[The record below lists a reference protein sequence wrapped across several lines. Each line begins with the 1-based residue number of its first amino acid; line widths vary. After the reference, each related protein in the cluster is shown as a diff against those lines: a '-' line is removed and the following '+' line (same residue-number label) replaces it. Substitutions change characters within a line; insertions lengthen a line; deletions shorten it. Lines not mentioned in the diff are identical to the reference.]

1 MSKTVRK
8 TFPVQGM
15 GCAACVA
22 RVENTIKGQNGVSAC
37 SVSLASNTAQVD
49 YDPGVVTAADLQKAV
64 RDAGYDLIVVDGD
77 EDGDEAADE
86 AERAS
91 QDSYRALVRD
101 TRLAVTLAV
110 LLMILSM
117 GFKTYPGVLA
127 ACLAAVAVFWCGRRF
142 LSTAWRQARH
152 RSASM
157 DTLVALSILIS
168 FFFSLF
174 NLLFPG
180 VWTRRGLEP
189 HLYFE
194 SGAMIVAFILIGRVL
209 MARAQRGTTAAIRA
223 LAGLQPRQVDIRVGD
238 VFSVRPG
245 DRIAAD
251 GVVVSGSSYVDES
264 LLTGEPV
271 AVFKQAGDKVYT
283 GTMNQKG
290 SFDVRAEKVGRET
303 MLSAIVRMVK
313 EAQGSKARIQTTVDK
328 VAAVFVPVIIGISL
342 VTLLCWVLLSPT
354 DGLTRGLMAMVS
366 VLVIACPCSLGLATP
381 TALIA
386 GIGNGARKGILVQ
399 DADALQVAGT
409 VDTVILDKTG
419 TLTEGRPAVTDA
431 FWYTASEEERR
442 ANRAIL
448 LALELRSEHPLA
460 MAVVSFLR
468 AERMDEEVPEAE
480 ISSFETLPG
489 SGIAGYCRG
498 MRFYAGREAAEPSVY
513 AERWQKE
520 GKSLVFFSGE
530 EGLIAVLALT
540 DRVKEGSAEAVSL
553 LHQQGIRT
561 VLLTGDNAA
570 SAERVA
576 AETGIGTVR
585 AGVLP
590 LEKEE
595 YVRRLQEEGHKV
607 AMVGDGI
614 NDSAALSRADL
625 SIAMGRGS
633 DLAIHTAMATVV
645 SSDLRKVPQLIRLS
659 KKTGRMIRENLFWAF
674 FYNVLAVPVAAGV
687 LYPVNGFLLNPMVAA
702 ACMALSSV
710 CVVANSLRLRR
721 A

>member
-498 MRFYAGREAAEPSVY
+498 MRFYAGREAVEPSVY

-520 GKSLVFFSGE
+520 GKSLVYFSGE
-530 EGLIAVLALT
+530 EGLIAVFALT

-659 KKTGRMIRENLFWAF
+659 KKTGRIVRENLFWAF

>member
-1 MSKTVRK
+1 
-8 TFPVQGM
+8 
-15 GCAACVA
+15 
-22 RVENTIKGQNGVSAC
+22 
-37 SVSLASNTAQVD
+37 
-49 YDPGVVTAADLQKAV
+49 
-64 RDAGYDLIVVDGD
+64 
-77 EDGDEAADE
+77 
-86 AERAS
+86 
-91 QDSYRALVRD
+91 
-101 TRLAVTLAV
+101 
-110 LLMILSM
+110 
-117 GFKTYPGVLA
+117 
-127 ACLAAVAVFWCGRRF
+127 
-142 LSTAWRQARH
+142 
-152 RSASM
+152 
-157 DTLVALSILIS
+157 
-168 FFFSLF
+168 
-174 NLLFPG
+174 
-180 VWTRRGLEP
+180 
-189 HLYFE
+189 
-194 SGAMIVAFILIGRVL
+194 
-209 MARAQRGTTAAIRA
+209 
-223 LAGLQPRQVDIRVGD
+223 VDIRVGE

-245 DRIAAD
+245 ERIAAD

-313 EAQGSKARIQTTVDK
+313 EAQGSKARIQATVDK

-342 VTLLCWVLLSPT
+342 VTLLCWVFLSPA

-431 FWYTASEEERR
+431 FWYTASEEARR
-442 ANRAIL
+442 AARAIL

-468 AERMDEEVPEAE
+468 SERMEDGPAAE
-480 ISSFETLPG
+480 ISSFESLPG

-498 MRFYAGREAAEPSVY
+498 MRYYAGREAAEPSLY
-513 AERWQKE
+513 AERWEKE
-520 GKSLVFFSGE
+520 GKSLVYFSGD
-530 EGLIAVLALT
+530 EGLIAVFALS

-553 LHQQGIRT
+553 LHRDGIRT

-576 AETGIGTVR
+576 AATGIGTVR

-625 SIAMGRGS
+625 SIAMGKGS

-659 KKTGRMIRENLFWAF
+659 KKTGRIIRENLFWAF

-710 CVVANSLRLRR
+710 CVVANSLRLRS

>member
-513 AERWQKE
+513 AEQWQKE
-520 GKSLVFFSGE
+520 GKSLVYFSGE
-530 EGLIAVLALT
+530 EGLIAVFALT

-585 AGVLP
+585 AGVP
-590 LEKEE
+590 
-595 YVRRLQEEGHKV
+595 
-607 AMVGDGI
+607 
-614 NDSAALSRADL
+614 DL

-659 KKTGRMIRENLFWAF
+659 KKTGRIVRENLFWAF